1 MRYRLEYWAAV
12 ETGPD
17 YRERQVEPGWYECD
31 DWLHMVDAWQATCQG
46 LRDHGGAVL
55 MDESRQELLSC
66 IHCDKSELLGTD
78 ATDQISGAWAVPGKT
93 PREILMV
100 LWDNAKA
107 EYEARRR
114 ARRQRL
120 PAPAAPQPAKPEPQQ
135 SSQVVEDALA
145 ALRES
150 ADFPDA
156 VETQRPLISA
166 IAAKHPDWDWTRV
179 LHEWGEMPE
188 KNVPLFAAAGA

>member
-31 DWLHMVDAWQATCQG
+31 DWLHMVDAWQATCKG

-78 ATDQISGAWAVPGKT
+78 ATDRIGGVWAVPGKT

-107 EYEARRR
+107 EYEARKR

-120 PAPAAPQPAKPEPQQ
+120 PAPETPQPRRPEPRQPTTA
-135 SSQVVEDALA
+135 ETEATA
-145 ALRES
+145 ALVALGE
-150 ADFPDA
+150 PKKVCGPA
-156 VETQRPLISA
+156 VTTLATEDPTLDCAGIIRAYYQKR
-166 IAAKHPDWDWTRV
+166 
-179 LHEWGEMPE
+179 
-188 KNVPLFAAAGA
+188 PLFAAAGA